1 MRCFVTA
8 GPTWE
13 PLDRVRRLTNF
24 STGSLG
30 GQLANHLAAAGHE
43 VRLFLGGSA
52 VWRGSLAAVTV
63 EEFSTTASL
72 GDRIAAHAGPEP
84 IAFFHAAAVSD
95 FTGGTALERSSD
107 GTLSPLSAG
116 KLSTRGGTLL
126 IELVPTPKILPRLRA
141 LFPAGWIVGWK
152 FEADGDRADVLAR
165 VARQFAESRNDLCV
179 ANGPAYGD
187 GFGLVAPAGEVT
199 HHTDRPALFAALT
212 ERLREMEAGRT
223 GEQTKVLAVP
233 PAG

>member
-24 STGSLG
+24 STGGLG

-43 VRLFLGGSA
+43 VRLFLGASA
-52 VWRGSLAAVTV
+52 VWRGPLAAVTV

-72 GDRIAAHAGPEP
+72 GDRIAAHAGPGP
-84 IAFFHAAAVSD
+84 VAFFHAAAVSD
-95 FTGGTALERSSD
+95 FTGGAALERASD
-107 GTLSPLSAG
+107 GALSPLSAG

-126 IELVPTPKILPRLRA
+126 VELVPTPKILPRLRG

-187 GFGLVAPAGEVT
+187 GFGLVTPAGEVT
-199 HHTDRPALFAALT
+199 HLEDRTALFAALT
-212 ERLREMEAGRT
+212 ERLREMETRRT
-223 GEQTKVLAVP
+223 G
-233 PAG
+233 